1 MNIISNTMKRT
12 LSIMFNPQ
20 RRARRFIIDIITS
33 YFWFFYAS
41 LKVLR
46 IAKKN
51 TFSNTHIIVIV
62 DQNIRQQKQQFLYTC
77 AKVNYTTYLIFRVYS
92 LWNLCSQFSFEL
104 IDRKKSTQSKHKKL
118 QKDIDE
124 RYLLL
129 LLTLIQ

>member
-62 DQNIRQQKQQFLYTC
+62 DQNIR
-77 AKVNYTTYLIFRVYS
+77 
-92 LWNLCSQFSFEL
+92 
-104 IDRKKSTQSKHKKL
+104 
-118 QKDIDE
+118 
-124 RYLLL
+124 
-129 LLTLIQ
+129 